1 VTEKIKHCNSCKTY
15 LPISEFRRTLSTQLV
30 PDMAFS
36 EVATVVTNWGY
47 FHRCKDCESLFNRN
61 RNRGPSRNKLS
72 KGEFQDIKMMCK
84 NILNNPRINM
94 TKEQVRK
101 ASGSQEPWYEVEDE
115 DLEA

>member
-1 VTEKIKHCNSCKTY
+1 MTEKIKHCNSCKTY
-15 LPISEFRRTLSTQLV
+15 LPISEFRRTLSTQLKA
-30 PDMAFS
+30 DG
-36 EVATVVTNWGY
+36 TDVTNWGY